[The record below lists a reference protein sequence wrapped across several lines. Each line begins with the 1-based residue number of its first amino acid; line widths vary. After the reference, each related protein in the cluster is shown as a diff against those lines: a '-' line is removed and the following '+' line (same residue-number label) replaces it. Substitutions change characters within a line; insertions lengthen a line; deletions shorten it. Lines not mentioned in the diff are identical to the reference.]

1 MLALLQEA
9 SPFEEDH
16 HDVSY
21 QIHYGATA
29 DRSATRR
36 VARAQ
41 RGWKRRG
48 SERGQTHLSGYVPS
62 GGGSSC
68 MDMSGI
74 SCKSLG
80 ASRFRSV
87 GSAMVTDGGEERV
100 WQDTSA
106 SSDRDP

>member
-1 MLALLQEA
+1 
-9 SPFEEDH
+9 
-16 HDVSY
+16 
-21 QIHYGATA
+21 
-29 DRSATRR
+29 
-36 VARAQ
+36 
-41 RGWKRRG
+41 
-48 SERGQTHLSGYVPS
+48 
-62 GGGSSC
+62 